1 MKDKEIKIKKIN
13 LKNYLII
20 DNIDKIYL
28 VNNEIK
34 QDYHINWKNN
44 LFSTH
49 CINIYIKYNIHLLT
63 DEYGR
68 NNKKDFRE
76 NKLNLIQP
84 VNIQNVIWERQS
96 TVSANL
102 FSTQRLIAKSRVKS
116 RQLRNEV
123 EPGAAG
129 IMGRSR

>member
-1 MKDKEIKIKKIN
+1 M
-13 LKNYLII
+13 
-20 DNIDKIYL
+20 

-49 CINIYIKYNIHLLT
+49 CINIYIKYNIYLLT
-63 DEYGR
+63 DEYVR
-68 NNKKDFRE
+68 NDKKDFRE
-76 NKLNLIQP
+76 NKLNL
-84 VNIQNVIWERQS
+84 IQNVIWERQS

-102 FSTQRLIAKSRVKS
+102 FSTQRLVAKSRVKS